1 MTVTRKWRD
10 LEARQLTV
18 RSTLS
23 DTGATPVLSEPK
35 TGNSRRLAPIDKAV
49 IGMLRGQKLRQA
61 EVRLR
66 MGPEYQDEG
75 RLGDPRTL
83 VDLDHARHVYPRA
96 PVDAVE
102 ATELVAARVF
112 AARPLEVRERF
123 RRI

>member
-35 TGNSRRLAPIDKAV
+35 TGKSRRLAPIDKAV

-61 EVRLR
+61 EVRVR
-66 MGPEYQDEG
+66 MGPEYQDED
-75 RLGDPRTL
+75 RLGHSSISITL
-83 VDLDHARHVYPRA
+83 DTYTHALPSMQ
-96 PVDAVE
+96 
-102 ATELVAARVF
+102 
-112 AARPLEVRERF
+112 
-123 RRI
+123 

>member
-75 RLGDPRTL
+75 FFAD
-83 VDLDHARHVYPRA
+83 V
-96 PVDAVE
+96 
-102 ATELVAARVF
+102 TEE
-112 AARPLEVRERF
+112 PLEPELSAGPSPDSSHGTTSLR
-123 RRI
+123 